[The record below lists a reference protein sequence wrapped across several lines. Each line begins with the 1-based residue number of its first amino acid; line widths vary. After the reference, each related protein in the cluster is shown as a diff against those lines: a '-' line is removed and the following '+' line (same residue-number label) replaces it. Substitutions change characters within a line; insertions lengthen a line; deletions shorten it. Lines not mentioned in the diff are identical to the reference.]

1 MQEVQDYATTK
12 AQLEEKI
19 ANLKREK
26 EAVQKE
32 VESLSQKV
40 TIEELEK
47 QARTLEGELGGLK
60 GKKSVLEQKLS
71 GFDAPPVQSAPTQ
84 QRPMV
89 RTVSQ

>member
-12 AQLEEKI
+12 AQLEERI

-26 EAVQKE
+26 EAVQRE

-40 TIEELEK
+40 TIKDLEK

-71 GFDAPPVQSAPTQ
+71 GFDAPQAQGAPAQ

-89 RTVSQ
+89 RAVNQ